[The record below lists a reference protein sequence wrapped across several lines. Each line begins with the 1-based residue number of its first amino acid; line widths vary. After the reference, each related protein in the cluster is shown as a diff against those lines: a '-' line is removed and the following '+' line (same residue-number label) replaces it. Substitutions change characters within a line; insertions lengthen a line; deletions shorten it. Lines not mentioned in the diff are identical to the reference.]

1 MVGKKLGEG
10 RFGHVFMVIH
20 KGTGAIFALKR
31 IPKTIIRES
40 LMIDQLVLEVRLQ
53 ASFYHPNIVSLYAVF
68 DDK

>member
-1 MVGKKLGEG
+1 
-10 RFGHVFMVIH
+10 MVIH

-31 IPKTIIRES
+31 IPKTTIKES